1 MTFSDP
7 LIPGKLIKRYKRFLA
22 DVELENG
29 EVVTAHCPNSGTMKT
44 CADPGFKVML
54 SPANNP
60 KRKLKY
66 TLEMTHNGTC
76 WIGVNTQRPNEIV
89 YEALIAGEIPELAG
103 YDSYR
108 REVKYGKNSRIDV
121 LAESADRPPCWIE
134 VKNTTLLADDGCL
147 AFPDAVTERGRKHL
161 EELMNQVAEGD
172 RAVMVFLCNR
182 SDCSP
187 FRAAREI
194 DPKYAD
200 KLDEA
205 RAAGVEIFTPRTVIT
220 PESIRIDG
228 SVPLASKP

>member
-1 MTFSDP
+1 MTFTDK
-7 LIPGKLIKRYKRFLA
+7 LIPGRLIQRYKRFLA

-44 CADPGFKVML
+44 CADPGFRVML

-76 WIGVNTQRPNEIV
+76 WIGVNTQRPNEVV
-89 YEALIAGEIPELAG
+89 YEALLNGQIAELAG

-108 REVKYGKNSRIDV
+108 REVKYGKNSRIDI
-121 LAESADRPPCWIE
+121 LAESADRPSCWIE
-134 VKNTTLLADDGCL
+134 VKNTTMLADDGCL
-147 AFPDAVTERGRKHL
+147 VFPDAVTERGRKHL
-161 EELMNQVAEGD
+161 EELMAQVAEGD

-200 KLDEA
+200 KLDQA
-205 RAAGVEIFTPRTVIT
+205 IAAGVELLTPLTEIT
-220 PESIRIDG
+220 PEGIRIVG
-228 SVPLASKP
+228 RVPLASG

>member
-1 MTFSDP
+1 MTFPDP
-7 LIPGKLIKRYKRFLA
+7 LIPGTLIKRYKRFLA
-22 DVELENG
+22 DVELESG
-29 EVVTAHCPNSGTMKT
+29 EIVTAHCPNSGTMKT

-76 WIGVNTQRPNEIV
+76 WIGVNTQRPNEVV
-89 YEALIAGEIPELAG
+89 YEAVVNGEIAELAG

-121 LAESADRPPCWIE
+121 LAESANRPPCWIE
-134 VKNTTLLADDGCL
+134 VKNTTMLADDGCL
-147 AFPDAVTERGRKHL
+147 VFPDAVTERGRKHL
-161 EELMNQVAEGD
+161 EELMAQVAEGD

-205 RAAGVEIFTPRTVIT
+205 IAAGVELLTPLTEIT
-220 PESIRIDG
+220 PQGIRIVD
-228 SVPLASKP
+228 SVPLANA